1 MTFDDI
7 YYLSIDQLAINL
19 SNITEIESYEYQKN
33 INLLIDIWRKTIF
46 LVYLYIFNFIIK
58 LVFIKENYTIFNDI
72 NVLM

>member
-33 INLLIDIWRKTIF
+33 INLLIDI
-46 LVYLYIFNFIIK
+46 
-58 LVFIKENYTIFNDI
+58 
-72 NVLM
+72 